1 MNILVTGGTGFIGE
15 HFIPELLKEGH
26 NVRLLVR
33 NLKKAKKLFGDTCE
47 YFVADVTDTN
57 SLKGC
62 CDNIDIVYHMV
73 AKVGNELPSEK
84 NYYEFKLINVI
95 GTKNIMEEAKRC
107 KIKKFIFISSI
118 AAMGIVDECPI
129 SEKSLCKP
137 YLPYQ
142 VSKYE
147 AEKLLN
153 EEFKKSNFP
162 IVCVRPTKV
171 YGVGEHEFSFLKLS
185 KMCKKGFFIKISKRD
200 SYISNIYI
208 SDFVAGLISTLHNGK
223 IGETYILTSK
233 SSICIN
239 DVCKIISNT
248 LKRKV
253 ILLSIPE
260 KILLIVSSLQERIFI
275 KMGKIPIV
283 TKKNIESMCKNRIY
297 DISKA
302 ITELGF
308 EPEVSMSEG
317 IKNVVQ
323 WYIDTNK
330 I

>member
-1 MNILVTGGTGFIGE
+1 M
-15 HFIPELLKEGH
+15 
-26 NVRLLVR
+26 
-33 NLKKAKKLFGDTCE
+33 
-47 YFVADVTDTN
+47 
-57 SLKGC
+57 
-62 CDNIDIVYHMV
+62 
-73 AKVGNELPSEK
+73 
-84 NYYEFKLINVI
+84 
-95 GTKNIMEEAKRC
+95 
-107 KIKKFIFISSI
+107 
-118 AAMGIVDECPI
+118 
-129 SEKSLCKP
+129 
-137 YLPYQ
+137 
-142 VSKYE
+142 
-147 AEKLLN
+147 
-153 EEFKKSNFP
+153 
-162 IVCVRPTKV
+162 
-171 YGVGEHEFSFLKLS
+171 SFLFWNYQKYV
-185 KMCKKGFFIKISKRD
+185 KKVFFIKISKKD

-208 SDFVAGLISTLHNGK
+208 SDFVAGLISVLHNGK
-223 IGETYILTSK
+223 IGETYILTSN

-260 KILLIVSSLQERIFI
+260 KILLIVSSLQEKIFI

-283 TKKNIESMCKNRIY
+283 TKKNIESMCKDRIY

-308 EPEVSMSEG
+308 EPKVSMSEG